1 MRRHGNQ
8 RAIRETELAM
18 VPELLDAR
26 KDIVPPPAIESR
38 RMLTHLVQ
46 DLVHLERGKNGLDQ
60 HRRLDRAARDA
71 EPVLR
76 HDEDVVP
83 QPRLEM
89 AFELGQIKIGRGAS
103 REELFGVVEKI
114 YREIEEAARD
124 RLPIDPDV
132 LFGQVPAGRT
142 HEQDGHLVV

>member
-26 KDIVPPPAIESR
+26 KDIVPPPAVESR

-114 YREIEEAARD
+114 YREI
-124 RLPIDPDV
+124 
-132 LFGQVPAGRT
+132 
-142 HEQDGHLVV
+142 